1 MYWQVLSSV
10 KSYTRTLRLIVTG
23 YALMSYFGKINY
35 SFAERYLVSATV
47 RYDGSSRFGKNNRFG
62 TFPAFSLG
70 WRLSEE
76 AFIKDNTDVISDLK
90 LRFGWGQTGNQEIDN
105 YATYNSNKQTTE

>member
-1 MYWQVLSSV
+1 MQTVGPV
-10 KSYTRTLRLIVTG
+10 SYTHL
-23 YALMSYFGKINY
+23 
-35 SFAERYLVSATV
+35 
-47 RYDGSSRFGKNNRFG
+47 YDGSSRFGKNNRFG

-105 YATYNSNKQTTE
+105 YATYNIYTTDYGIGDPTWGAVLGTAYNLSLIHI